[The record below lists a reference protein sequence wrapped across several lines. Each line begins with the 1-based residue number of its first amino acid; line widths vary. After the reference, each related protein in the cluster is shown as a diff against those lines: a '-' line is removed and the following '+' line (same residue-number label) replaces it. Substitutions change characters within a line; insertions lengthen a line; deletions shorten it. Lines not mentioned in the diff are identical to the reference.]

1 MTKLNIVDT
10 NQNDPDEFS
19 MKGPSADGTYTEAQG
34 GTELMNKAL
43 YERVDKDLLD
53 QFHIIKSRVRSI
65 SNSKKN
71 ILWLHDTW
79 DDPESQHLKDKASRE
94 RFAKL
99 VFVSNYQL
107 QTYNLALGVPYHES
121 FVLRNAINPIPFK
134 EKRTDQVK
142 LIYHTTPH
150 RGLNIAYAAIDELSK
165 IHGDKIHFDVYSSFE
180 AYGWKERD
188 EPYLELFDSIR
199 IHPHMTYHGF
209 QPNNKVRDA
218 LREAHIYA
226 YPNIW
231 PETSCISVIEAMS
244 AACQVVCPNY
254 AALPETTGN
263 FATMYQWSE
272 DVNFHANVF
281 VNMLNAAIQNHFT
294 DDMQRKMLFQ
304 KNWTDNFYNWE
315 LRSAEWTGFLQGLL
329 K

>member
-1 MTKLNIVDT
+1 
-10 NQNDPDEFS
+10 
-19 MKGPSADGTYTEAQG
+19 
-34 GTELMNKAL
+34 
-43 YERVDKDLLD
+43 
-53 QFHIIKSRVRSI
+53 
-65 SNSKKN
+65 
-71 ILWLHDTW
+71 
-79 DDPESQHLKDKASRE
+79 
-94 RFAKL
+94 
-99 VFVSNYQL
+99 
-107 QTYNLALGVPYHES
+107 
-121 FVLRNAINPIPFK
+121 
-134 EKRTDQVK
+134 
-142 LIYHTTPH
+142 
-150 RGLNIAYAAIDELSK
+150 
-165 IHGDKIHFDVYSSFE
+165 
-180 AYGWKERD
+180 
-188 EPYLELFDSIR
+188 
-199 IHPHMTYHGF
+199 MTYHGF